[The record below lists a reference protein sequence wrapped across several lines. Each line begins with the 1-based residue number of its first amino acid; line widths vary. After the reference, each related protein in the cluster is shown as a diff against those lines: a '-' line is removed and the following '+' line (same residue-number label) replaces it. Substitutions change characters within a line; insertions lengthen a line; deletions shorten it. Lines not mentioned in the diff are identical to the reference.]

1 MRMSARR
8 FGVRSVAAVV
18 GALVAVSTLTA
29 SPVAAEEEP
38 LFIPWSSLLPS
49 FTIGYEPTSA
59 NDCVKGNVNCVR
71 AVIREMERRF
81 DPLAEA
87 CDHNAMFALTYLR
100 TTEQY
105 LESATS
111 PGFFT
116 DPGFINHQDAVFAR
130 YYFEAWDAYRS
141 GDVAGTPP
149 AWRVAFDAADGRE
162 VSGLGNLLLGM
173 SAHVNRDLPLVLA
186 EIGLVKPDGSTR
198 KTDHDKVN
206 EFLNLVMEPLLDE
219 AAARFDPTVDD
230 GQVDGTT
237 IDETMLLQ
245 LLVGWREQAW
255 RNAEAIANAPT
266 EAARQ
271 LVLAEIERV
280 AEVEAHLIVLATGYS
295 GLNVNG
301 VVATL
306 MSLGASTADI
316 LQAQADRSVNL
327 LRGLLGGLFQNPAN
341 ARDAYC
347 FAQQ

>member
-1 MRMSARR
+1 MKGSVRR
-8 FGVRSVAAVV
+8 VRVRVVAAVV
-18 GALVAVSTLTA
+18 GALVATSALTA
-29 SPVAAEEEP
+29 SPSAADEEP

-49 FTIGYEPTSA
+49 FTSGYDPTSA
-59 NDCVKGNVNCVR
+59 NDCVKGHVRCVR
-71 AVIREMERRF
+71 SVIREMERRF
-81 DPLAEA
+81 DPLAQA
-87 CDHNAMFALTYLR
+87 CSHNAMFALTYLR

-116 DPGFINHQDAVFAR
+116 DPSFINHQDAVFAR
-130 YYFEAWDAYRS
+130 YYFDAWDAYRA
-141 GDVAGTPP
+141 GDLASTSP
-149 AWRVAFDAADGRE
+149 AWQIAFANADGRK

-173 SAHVNRDLPLVLA
+173 SAHVNRDLPMVLA
-186 EIGLVKPDGSTR
+186 DIGLVKPDGASR
-198 KTDHDKVN
+198 KPDHDKVN

-237 IDETMLLQ
+237 MDETGMLQ

-255 RNAEAIANAPT
+255 RNAEAIANAPN

-280 AEVEAHLIVLATGYS
+280 AEIEAHLIVLATGYS

-301 VVATL
+301 LVATL
-306 MSLGASTADI
+306 SALGASSQEV
-316 LQAQADRSVNL
+316 LQAQGDRSVNL

-341 ARDAYC
+341 ARDGYC
-347 FAQQ
+347 AAQQ